1 MYLEPI
7 PRDSLEISDCDH
19 IISNATWEFH
29 LVKDE
34 NVKIEKQKEYPAEPV
49 IEESNDDD
57 NEVVSCEESNDD
69 DNEAVSCEETI
80 DVHDKDIT
88 KSEQLSEN
96 IDKEVI
102 DNDKEMQIQTVNT
115 KIRINK
121 DDVLEY
127 FDTTK
132 RKFLLGSCG
141 AAWPR
146 MYNSPCC
153 VVCGYNYIQ
162 LVGTQQRFGNFGTLK
177 GKCKMCKGLHTFK
190 VKESP
195 FTEKIVDNDVQYTA
209 VKDMEVD
216 VTVTGKFHVDEHG
229 RPDITNPVHDVKNPQ
244 GLHLKGRE
252 RQKLAKRAAEIGVKE
267 CYMEQ
272 LDNADME
279 QLKAGNRTSIK
290 PIPVIK
296 MARKEEEQKD
306 AGGLN
311 FYQSVMNVFENQQDD
326 VSPNFEATTNSK
338 KLPGI
343 IRKVLKMKGQ

>member
-69 DNEAVSCEETI
+69 DDEVVSCEETI

-132 RKFLLGSCG
+132 RKFLPGSCG